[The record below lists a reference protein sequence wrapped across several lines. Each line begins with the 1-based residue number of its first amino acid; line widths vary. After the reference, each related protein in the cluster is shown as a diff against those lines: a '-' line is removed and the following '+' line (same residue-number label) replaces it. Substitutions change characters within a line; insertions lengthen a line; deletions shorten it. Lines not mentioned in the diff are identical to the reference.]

1 MSNNN
6 VENKVVLIGESGVG
20 KTCIIEQFIRNEFNE
35 NIASTIVTQFS
46 RKDFEFPRGE
56 KITLDIWDT
65 IGQEKF
71 RSLARIFYKNAKAV
85 IIVYSI
91 TNKQTFD
98 EAKNYWY
105 EQVKQN
111 CYSDVI
117 IAIAANK
124 CDLYEQRQVSDEEG
138 EQFAKNVGAFFAST
152 SAKND
157 SGITNLFENIALKI
171 LYPDFDFTNTENDA
185 KEKYKNRIGIQK
197 EITDNI
203 KDNARNSLKLDGNI
217 QKKKKK
223 CC

>member
-6 VENKVVLIGESGVG
+6 EDNKVVLIGEMGVG
-20 KTCIIEQFIRNEFNE
+20 KTCIIEQFISNDFNQDQD
-35 NIASTIVTQFS
+35 STITAQFCK
-46 RKDFEFPRGE
+46 KDFEFPGGE

-65 IGQEKF
+65 AGQEKF
-71 RSLARIFYKNAKAV
+71 RALTRIFYKNAKAV

-111 CYSDVI
+111 CHSDVI

-124 CDLYEQRQVSDEEG
+124 CDLYEERQVSDEEG

-157 SGITNLFENIALKI
+157 NGITNLFENIALKI